1 MTRHYFC
8 SDGSEGDS
16 EFCIFVLAFSHYV
29 SIRFHSVFN
38 SFLPVSLEPWWHRVP
53 CGWLLDNLLDL
64 CLRLTRCH
72 HHIHSPG
79 LLLLRHLHFCIPHCG
94 ADQQQRGRIL
104 SLCHC
109 CLDHVVGSVSSFGCP
124 FCPINRIVVKIYC
137 LCHIFSALM
146 VVNFLFQRFPPTIP
160 HFRSWIVKVVEPVGG
175 LIQH

>member
-1 MTRHYFC
+1 MP
-8 SDGSEGDS
+8 
-16 EFCIFVLAFSHYV
+16 V

-53 CGWLLDNLLDL
+53 FGWLLDNLLDL

-79 LLLLRHLHFCIPHCG
+79 LLLLRHLPICIPHCG